1 MPTLANKHLMIV
13 WVFIGLNES
22 WKAVVLW
29 RWRLAMAYYVLK
41 VIDIKTKKVVQE
53 TIRKSAKSADRLYCI
68 ALGHVNP
75 LIYKL
80 KLEYVE

>member
-1 MPTLANKHLMIV
+1 
-13 WVFIGLNES
+13 
-22 WKAVVLW
+22 
-29 RWRLAMAYYVLK
+29 MAYYVLK